1 MSPGT
6 VQEWSPKNENG
17 EPVITS
23 KGPQQRGLSRTGV
36 LNRRQGG
43 GEERRVLD
51 VDGDAEE
58 GRSGVS
64 ETRMSPLR
72 SVADW
77 RRGGEAKTK
86 V

>member
-1 MSPGT
+1 M
-6 VQEWSPKNENG
+6 QEWSPENENG
-17 EPVITS
+17 EPVVTS
-23 KGPQQRGLSRTGV
+23 EGPQQGGLSRTGV
-36 LNRRQGG
+36 LDRERGG
-43 GEERRVLD
+43 GEERKVLD
-51 VDGDAEE
+51 VEE

-64 ETRMSPLR
+64 ETRMSRLR

>member
-1 MSPGT
+1 M
-6 VQEWSPKNENG
+6 QEWSPESENG
-17 EPVITS
+17 EPVVTS
-23 KGPQQRGLSRTGV
+23 EDPQQGGLSRTGV
-36 LNRRQGG
+36 LNKERGG

-51 VDGDAEE
+51 VEE

-64 ETRMSPLR
+64 EARMSQLQ

-77 RRGGEAKTK
+77 RRGDETRTK

>member
-1 MSPGT
+1 M
-6 VQEWSPKNENG
+6 QEWSPENENG

-23 KGPQQRGLSRTGV
+23 EGPQRGALARTGA
-36 LNRRQGG
+36 LDRERGG
-43 GEERRVLD
+43 GEERKVLD
-51 VDGDAEE
+51 VDDDVEG
-58 GRSGVS
+58 GRSEVS
-64 ETRMSPLR
+64 ETRRSQLR